1 MAETIVPLSRI
12 GSQKQ
17 SSIVHRDAGSRP
29 IAVLQVAGPIPEHA
43 TYNRILSTP
52 PRLTTV
58 DLSTTSPTIQVI
70 DPAPSPIP
78 SSPVTHCPLPIA
90 HCPLPIVRSPFPIAS
105 AIAAAV
111 DHPCPRPSTYKATS
125 PPPRCWSSVCATGQ
139 LIDGVIHHHLP
150 VASLSLCLHPGKEKR
165 RETQSTSFDKVIGC
179 TDPPYRCSSSIH
191 RFRHPSR
198 FNAHIHNGESIHRQP
213 TCLRLVLSKPRHL
226 PKVSGSSP
234 SLGPRSGTPFPDSF
248 STSSLLSWRRP
259 QQIRQL
265 KPSS

>member
-1 MAETIVPLSRI
+1 M
-12 GSQKQ
+12 
-17 SSIVHRDAGSRP
+17 
-29 IAVLQVAGPIPEHA
+29 AGPIPEHA

-58 DLSTTSPTIQVI
+58 DLLTTSPTIQVI

-90 HCPLPIVRSPFPIAS
+90 YCPLSAPRFPLQALLLLLLTIPAPIHLHTKLRLLPHGAG
-105 AIAAAV
+105 
-111 DHPCPRPSTYKATS
+111 HPCVQQD
-125 PPPRCWSSVCATGQ
+125 SS
-139 LIDGVIHHHLP
+139 L
-150 VASLSLCLHPGKEKR
+150 
-165 RETQSTSFDKVIGC
+165 STSFDNVIGC

-198 FNAHIHNGESIHRQP
+198 FNAHIHNGDSIHRQP